1 MGDTEE
7 ESRISHETGNIIKN
21 IPSRISH
28 ISTFVSVTLIIV
40 LIMVIAHVVRLIM
53 GMQKT
58 SKREAPSAIVIQ
70 AKEKPKKEIKKKKKA
85 SLACKHR
92 SNYNL
97 PSKKMMVDIEVNKE
111 AMTEERRKKKEKEK
125 ELELMNPVTSMAIAA
140 PPAYQTI
147 QPSTDANAA
156 PQIAVPPLAKPDIGG
171 SSVQSQQNS
180 ANQSPAVSVR
190 NIPHQSGSTIVSRT
204 IKSESNATPSTTGG
218 GR

>member
-7 ESRISHETGNIIKN
+7 GSRINQETGNIIKN

-53 GMQKT
+53 GMQKKST
-58 SKREAPSAIVIQ
+58 REAPSAIVIQ
-70 AKEKPKKEIKKKKKA
+70 PKEKPKKDIKKKKKA

-97 PSKKMMVDIEVNKE
+97 PSKTMM
-111 AMTEERRKKKEKEK
+111 
-125 ELELMNPVTSMAIAA
+125 ELVNPVTSMAIAA

-147 QPSTDANAA
+147 QPSTDPNAA
-156 PQIAVPPLAKPDIGG
+156 PQIAVPPLAKPDAGG
-171 SSVQSQQNS
+171 SSVQSIQNS
-180 ANQSPAVSVR
+180 ANQSPAASVR
-190 NIPHQSGSTIVSRT
+190 NVPNQSGGTIVSGT
-204 IKSESNATPSTTGG
+204 IKSETNATPSTTGG
-218 GR
+218 GK